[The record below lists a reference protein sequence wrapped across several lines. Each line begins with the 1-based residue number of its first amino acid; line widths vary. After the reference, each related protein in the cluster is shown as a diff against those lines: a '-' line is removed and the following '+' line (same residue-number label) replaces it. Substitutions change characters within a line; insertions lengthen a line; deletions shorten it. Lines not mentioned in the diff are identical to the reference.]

1 MTLDYPAA
9 YQMPFLRKRQESQ
22 RGGADINADTVSIA
36 SSQAETLVDDDATQ
50 RFTATGRPM
59 PAYKPTAWGNMT
71 VGFAAQ
77 VPQHLPHR
85 FTDDS
90 IIPVPVMLKS
100 EEEPEVR
107 AS

>member
-1 MTLDYPAA
+1 
-9 YQMPFLRKRQESQ
+9 MPFLRKRQESKS
-22 RGGADINADTVSIA
+22 GSANINADTVSIA
-36 SSQAETLVDDDATQ
+36 PSQAETLVDDDATQ

-71 VGFAAQ
+71 DGFTAQ
-77 VPQHLPHR
+77 APQHLPHM

-90 IIPVPVMLKS
+90 IIPVTVILKS
-100 EEEPEVR
+100 EESPEVL